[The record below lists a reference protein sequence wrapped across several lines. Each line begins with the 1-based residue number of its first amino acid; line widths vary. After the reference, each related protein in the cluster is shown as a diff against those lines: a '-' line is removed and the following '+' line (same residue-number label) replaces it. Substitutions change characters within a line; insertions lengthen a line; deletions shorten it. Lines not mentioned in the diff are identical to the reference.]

1 MTLSIYQVW
10 WVWKSYIFQC
20 EVHTERLVFSVR
32 LLWISLLFS
41 AFVLLKMWF
50 MKVFALM
57 QRSLFISFL
66 LSVYWVAQ
74 WCAMTETVKTALVW
88 RSHTI
93 QVQKQLVSFSSIHAG
108 LHLLS
113 LKNYHNYLIFF
124 TIKIANTIT
133 LVVKGQEFKD
143 ELLKCKERLVP
154 EQQTRVP
161 AAAGG
166 EAAAVGVSTVQLQR
180 EAWAEWKSGFQHH
193 TEGRQV
199 ASWHYSTGKALV
211 GLKMASI
218 SSWAQSYK
226 KAAGQSYCVFITW
239 TLPKSSVSLP
249 PPGFKTVGSGVKI
262 EE

>member
-1 MTLSIYQVW
+1 MSGGSESPILSSVKFTLKGWCFLSGFFGYL
-10 WVWKSYIFQC
+10 C
-20 EVHTERLVFSVR
+20 
-32 LLWISLLFS
+32 FS

-57 QRSLFISFL
+57 HRSLFMFPFASVLSCTVVCYDWDGQNSPCVTLTHNPGSKATGLFL
-66 LSVYWVAQ
+66 EYTRWFTFTLTEELS
-74 WCAMTETVKTALVW
+74 
-88 RSHTI
+88 
-93 QVQKQLVSFSSIHAG
+93 QLFDTFHNQNSE
-108 LHLLS
+108 
-113 LKNYHNYLIFF
+113 YHY
-124 TIKIANTIT
+124 

-180 EAWAEWKSGFQHH
+180 EAWAEWKSGFQHD

-199 ASWHYSTGKALV
+199 ASWPYSTGEALV

-226 KAAGQSYCVFITW
+226 KAASQSYCVFITW